1 MSTPNT
7 PATGTAKVEAKA
19 PVIEYKLAE
28 NGEITRTD
36 ATDTI
41 KVATLKE
48 TKGGKLLILVPEWA
62 KFRAPIVRFLN
73 EQSIAPKGVVL
84 EGDEDDAEKR
94 LIGKIPPMPK
104 KNPRLGDKTPEVV
117 EWYRRYKPEEYK
129 ARYGIRGD
137 GTVTK
142 TRKVLDEKT
151 GQLKTETYEVEAL
164 IAERKTHLT
173 EKIEANDA
181 TLNSGEGEY
190 DESLDQAGE

>member
-1 MSTPNT
+1 MSTSAQGTT
-7 PATGTAKVEAKA
+7 PAAKPEAKA

-28 NGEITRTD
+28 NGDITRTD

-41 KVATLKE
+41 KVATLKSL
-48 TKGGKLLILVPEWA
+48 KDGRLLILVPEWA

-73 EQSIAPKGVVL
+73 EQSMAPKAIVL

-94 LIGKIPPMPK
+94 LSGKIPPMPK

-117 EWYRRYKPEEYK
+117 EWFRRYKPEEYK
-129 ARYGIRGD
+129 ARYGIKGD

-142 TRKVLDEKT
+142 TRKVLDPKT
-151 GQLKTETYEVEAL
+151 GQTVTETYEVEAL

-173 EKIEANDA
+173 EKLEANDA
-181 TLNSGEGEY
+181 TLNGDEGEY
-190 DESLDQAGE
+190 DTSLE